1 MRKAGISIVAA
12 ALALAAC
19 GSGDD
24 GEARD
29 VGTSPAP
36 SGGDSSTG
44 SGGCSG
50 SCATA
55 NTFLTTDDVQGVI
68 ARAVAEAQARNTP
81 ATIAVV
87 DRVGNVLGVFA
98 MTGASATVTVTSQNG
113 GSAIDGGLEGVN
125 IIPASLAAIAKAVT
139 GAYLSSE
146 GNAFSTRTASQIVQ
160 EHFNPGEALASSGPL
175 SGVQF
180 SQLPCSDLNTR
191 FTGGAP
197 DVGPKRSPLGLS
209 ADPGGFPLYKG
220 GTPVGGVGVIADGI
234 YSLDRQI
241 TDRDADDLDDDD
253 DDDDARSVQVARV
266 SADEDED
273 DDDKRET
280 HAARVER
287 ADAGSNSDL
296 DEKIALA
303 ATFGFAAPADRR
315 AGRFT
320 VDGRSLR
327 FSDASLDDLQSST
340 SSPPSFDSINGT
352 AGTVIP
358 VNGYFAGTVVAG
370 TPFGQPASGIRPDTL
385 DYPGLDAFVLVDATN
400 TERFRPR
407 AGTEGTGALTE
418 TEVREILRSALAT
431 ANRTRA
437 QIRRPFGLPAAVTIT
452 VVDSTGV
459 ILGIARTRD
468 APLFGIDVSVQK
480 ARTAAFFSSSQAASL
495 LTALP
500 DAVYLNGGLT
510 VLRNEPLGQYVT
522 ALQSFTGLPTVLAD
536 GQVAFTTRAIGNL
549 ARLFYPDGI
558 DGNPAG
564 PLAKPAGE
572 WSIFSTGVQLD
583 LVYNA
588 LVQHVGF
595 VLGAAPDVPQ
605 NCTGVSGFD
614 SMFAPSGVIAGL
626 ADGIQ
631 IFPGSA
637 PIYRDR
643 TLVGAVGV
651 SGDGV
656 DQDDLVAFYGL
667 QDAALRLG
675 SFSQAPIDMRADQLQ
690 PAGARL
696 RYIGCPQAP
705 FTDSD
710 TAEPCR
716 DF

>member
-1 MRKAGISIVAA
+1 
-12 ALALAAC
+12 
-19 GSGDD
+19 
-24 GEARD
+24 
-29 VGTSPAP
+29 
-36 SGGDSSTG
+36 
-44 SGGCSG
+44 
-50 SCATA
+50 
-55 NTFLTTDDVQGVI
+55 
-68 ARAVAEAQARNTP
+68 
-81 ATIAVV
+81 
-87 DRVGNVLGVFA
+87 
-98 MTGASATVTVTSQNG
+98 
-113 GSAIDGGLEGVN
+113 
-125 IIPASLAAIAKAVT
+125 
-139 GAYLSSE
+139 
-146 GNAFSTRTASQIVQ
+146 
-160 EHFNPGEALASSGPL
+160 
-175 SGVQF
+175 
-180 SQLPCSDLNTR
+180 
-191 FTGGAP
+191 
-197 DVGPKRSPLGLS
+197 
-209 ADPGGFPLYKG
+209 
-220 GTPVGGVGVIADGI
+220 VGGVGIEADGI

-241 TDRDADDLDDDD
+241 TDRDGDD
-253 DDDDARSVQVARV
+253 
-266 SADEDED
+266 
-273 DDDKRET
+273 
-280 HAARVER
+280 
-287 ADAGSNSDL
+287 SNL
-296 DEKIALA
+296 DEVIALA

-315 AGRFT
+315 APRLT

-340 SSPPSFDSINGT
+340 DSPPTFDSINGS
-352 AGTVIP
+352 AGTLIP

-407 AGTEGTGALTE
+407 AGTEASGALTE
-418 TEVREILRSALAT
+418 TEVREILRSALGT

-437 QIRRPFGLPAAVTIT
+437 QIRRPQGLPAALTIS
-452 VVDSTGV
+452 VVDSNGV

-468 APLFGIDVSVQK
+468 APLFGVDVSVQK
-480 ARTAAFFSSSQAASL
+480 ARTAAFFSNPLAASL
-495 LTALP
+495 MTALP

-536 GQVAFTTRAIGNL
+536 GQVAFTSRTIGNL
-549 ARLFYPDGI
+549 ARAFYPDGI

-572 WSIFSTGVQLD
+572 WSVFSTGVQLD

-595 VLGAAPDVPQ
+595 VLGKAPDVPQ

-614 SMFAPSGVIAGL
+614 SMFATSGAIAGL

-637 PIYRDR
+637 PIYRGR
-643 TLVGAVGV
+643 TLVGAIGV

-667 QDAALRLG
+667 QDATNRLG

-716 DF
+716 GF